1 MAATGNTPI
10 QLYYSNTSGNVPVAS
25 NLLLGELAIN
35 VPDGKLFY
43 LNSANV
49 VSVLASA
56 SDNVRISAA
65 FTQANAAYNT
75 ANSKYSSSGGTING
89 NVNIAGTLAITSNT
103 LVANLNSDLL
113 DGKHVGTSG
122 SAIAALDGANIWG
135 GTQRFTNN
143 IVVTGS
149 SGDSFV
155 RITQTGTGN
164 ALIVEDET
172 NPDSS
177 PFVVDANGS
186 VGIGVVTPSQKLE
199 VSGNTKIN
207 GALETTVGIKF
218 PDNVTQTVGIPSVS
232 GKVGQF
238 LSTDGTTIS
247 WNYSPGVMSQWTV
260 KTSNY
265 TAVNRDQIIANTA
278 AGSFT
283 VTLPA
288 LPTIGTEIAFVDG
301 ANWSVNNLIINNNGS
316 TISGVNDVLNLNIGH
331 SAVTLVYDGSTWQI
345 YSTAGPKGDINS
357 ASIGSGL
364 IYSSGT
370 LSTDIVASIGY
381 SLIMS

>member
-1 MAATGNTPI
+1 
-10 QLYYSNTSGNVPVAS
+10 
-25 NLLLGELAIN
+25 
-35 VPDGKLFY
+35 
-43 LNSANV
+43 
-49 VSVLASA
+49 
-56 SDNVRISAA
+56 
-65 FTQANAAYNT
+65 
-75 ANSKYSSSGGTING
+75 
-89 NVNIAGTLAITSNT
+89 
-103 LVANLNSDLL
+103 
-113 DGKHVGTSG
+113 
-122 SAIAALDGANIWG
+122 
-135 GTQRFTNN
+135 
-143 IVVTGS
+143 
-149 SGDSFV
+149 
-155 RITQTGTGN
+155 
-164 ALIVEDET
+164 
-172 NPDSS
+172 
-177 PFVVDANGS
+177 
-186 VGIGVVTPSQKLE
+186 LE